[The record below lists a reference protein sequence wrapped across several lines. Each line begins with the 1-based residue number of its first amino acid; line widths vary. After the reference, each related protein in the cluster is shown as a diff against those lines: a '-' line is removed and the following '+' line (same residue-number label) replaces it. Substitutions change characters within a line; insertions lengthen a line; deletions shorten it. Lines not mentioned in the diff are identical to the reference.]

1 MLSYW
6 RGPEDELWELT
17 IAQVLDRA
25 VERWGDSLALV
36 SCHQSKRYTW
46 RELRAAADGLA
57 RGLVSLGIQPGDR
70 VGLWSTNCVEWVL
83 GHLACAR
90 AGAVLVNVNPAYR
103 THELAFTLQKSRMKV
118 LFLWERDSRAEYVQI
133 LDEARSGKPLYCL
146 PCTRLLV
153 NGFRLKIAAPHRP
166 IRSLKNL

>member
-57 RGLVSLGIQPGDR
+57 RGLVSLGIHPGDR
-70 VGLWSTNCVEWVL
+70 VGLCPPTASSGCWCMWHARGRGRRWS
-83 GHLACAR
+83 
-90 AGAVLVNVNPAYR
+90 
-103 THELAFTLQKSRMKV
+103 M
-118 LFLWERDSRAEYVQI
+118 
-133 LDEARSGKPLYCL
+133 
-146 PCTRLLV
+146 
-153 NGFRLKIAAPHRP
+153 
-166 IRSLKNL
+166 